1 MNSVLE
7 KIKHIDNKLKIFLIL
22 PILLIISFFS
32 TLYLIK
38 SYNSKVGIGEK
49 IYEINI
55 EEGDSSLKVTKD
67 LKNNGMIRSVR
78 FFQYMLKFYSN
89 TSKIKHGIYELNDSM
104 TSFEIMEILVS
115 GKVKMTAFTIPEGYH
130 NRQIAELL
138 LNRNL
143 ISSKEEFFKITTDP
157 DLLQKYKIPAKS
169 VEGYLFPETYTIPI
183 DYKPEKIVEMM
194 LKRFY
199 KNLASIEESKDIS
212 PEDLHRKVIMAS
224 IVEREAKKKEEQ
236 PLMVG
241 VFEKRLKINMPFE
254 SCATVQY
261 LFEKPKKRLLE
272 KDLLIESDYNTYLH
286 RGYPP
291 GPISNP
297 GLPALIASFRPEETE
312 SLFFLVKPDGS
323 HYFSKNHREHLEAKK
338 KYIDVL
344 YQ

>member
-1 MNSVLE
+1 MNNTLD
-7 KIKHIDNKLKIFLIL
+7 KIKSLSLFKIVIIIIPFLT
-22 PILLIISFFS
+22 LLIFA
-32 TLYLIK
+32 TLGFL
-38 SYNSKVGIGEK
+38 YNSYSKPTGDGK
-49 IYEINI
+49 TKYDLAI
-55 EEGDSSLKVTKD
+55 EEGEGAFNIAKE
-67 LKNNGMIRSVR
+67 LKNNNMISSSK
-78 FFQYMLKFYSN
+78 FFLLLLKINGN
-89 TSKIKHGIYELNDSM
+89 TNKIKHGIYEINNGLSA
-104 TSFEIMEILVS
+104 SEIMNLLIS
-115 GKVKMTAFTIPEGYH
+115 GKVKMVSFTVPEGYH

-138 LNRNL
+138 FNKKF
-143 ISSKEEFFKITTDP
+143 IESKDEFFKISEDKE
-157 DLLQKYKIPAKS
+157 LINKYKIPAKS
-169 VEGYLFPETYTIPI
+169 VEGYLFPETYVMPI
-183 DYKPEKIVEMM
+183 DYKVEKIVEMM

-199 KNLASIEESKDIS
+199 KNLSTIPEAKDIK
-212 PEDLHRKVIMAS
+212 PEELHKKVIMAS

-236 PLMVG
+236 PMMAG

-297 GLPALIASFRPEETE
+297 GLPALRAAFNPIESD

-323 HYFSKNHREHLEAKK
+323 HYFSKTHNEHLEAKK